1 MAKENE
7 KDISGKV
14 ESTLNSFITRHR
26 LVLIIIG
33 VAIVLALIGLW
44 IGLGV
49 SANITEANQLKID
62 TLQVEYD
69 TWAALEDK
77 TTDEANASL
86 TSLKDDLAELSRK
99 GKKYPALKA
108 LYLLGMI
115 EFNHEKY
122 QEAHDYFIEASNKA
136 GTSFLASLSLM
147 NAAVCIEMSGDSVKA
162 LDMYQAVYDRFGTD
176 APEAPKALFN
186 VARLHEAA
194 NNLEL
199 ARAIFQQLADEF
211 PSSEYAKLAQ
221 SRLVTLQ

>member
-62 TLQVEYD
+62 TLQVKYD